1 MLNKL
6 FGSEARVK
14 ILNIFLT
21 KPDGQYY
28 LRGLARDLDL
38 QVNSVKRELL
48 NLENLG
54 LLVQTPTASEVK
66 SKEKK
71 YYTVNRDFLLFSEIK
86 SLFIKAQMLS
96 TKEFA
101 DNVQKICTPKMMILT
116 GFFTGDTESKTDLL
130 IVGISKTSKDKFIKL
145 IKELEE
151 SVGQEINYTIM
162 DEKEFFYRQEIFDVF
177 LHKIMT
183 GKKLVISDNLTTQ
196 K

>member
-1 MLNKL
+1 MLNQL

-54 LLVQTPTASEVK
+54 LIVQVPTSPEVK

-86 SLFIKAQMLS
+86 SLFIKAQMIS

-101 DNVQKICTPKMMILT
+101 NNVQKICTPKMLILT

-130 IVGISKTSKDKFIKL
+130 IVGKISKDKFIKL

-151 SVGQEINYTIM
+151 SIGREINYTIM

-183 GKKLVISDNLTTQ
+183 GKKLVISDSLTTQ

>member
-1 MLNKL
+1 MLNQL

-21 KPDGQYY
+21 KPESGYY
-28 LRGLARDLDL
+28 LRGLARSLDL
-38 QVNSVKRELL
+38 QVNSVRRELL

-54 LLVQTPTASEVK
+54 LISPIPGEIK

-71 YYTVNRDFLLFSEIK
+71 YYIVNRDFLLFDEIK
-86 SLFIKAQMLS
+86 SLFVKAQILS

-101 DNVQKICTPKMMILT
+101 ENVQKTCTPKLLILS
-116 GFFTGDTESKTDLL
+116 GFFTGDSEAKTDLL
-130 IVGISKTSKDKFIKL
+130 IVGRINKDKFVKL

-151 SVGQEINYTIM
+151 SIGREINYTIM
-162 DEKEFFYRQEIFDVF
+162 DEREFFYRRDIFDVF
-177 LHKIMT
+177 LHRIME
-183 GKKLVISDNLTTQ
+183 GRKLIITDNLSPQ

>member
-1 MLNKL
+1 MLNQL

-21 KPDGQYY
+21 KPDGKYY

-54 LLVQTPTASEVK
+54 LISQTVGEVK

-71 YYTVNRDFLLFSEIK
+71 YYIVNRDFLLFPEIR

-96 TKEFA
+96 TREFA
-101 DNVQKICTPKMMILT
+101 DNVQKICTPKLFILT
-116 GFFTGDTESKTDLL
+116 GFFSGNLESKTDLL
-130 IVGISKTSKDKFIKL
+130 IVGRTNRDKFVKL
-145 IKELEE
+145 IKEFEE
-151 SVGQEINYTIM
+151 SLGREINYTIM
-162 DEKEFFYRQEIFDVF
+162 DEKEFFYRRDIFDVF
-177 LHKIMT
+177 LHKIIE
-183 GKKLVISDNLTTQ
+183 GKKLVVSDSLLSP

>member
-1 MLNKL
+1 MLNQL

-28 LRGLARDLDL
+28 LRQLARDLEL
-38 QVNSVKRELL
+38 QVNSVRRELL
-48 NLENLG
+48 NLEQLG
-54 LLVQTPTASEVK
+54 LIIPVVSETK

-71 YYTVNRDFLLFSEIK
+71 YYAVCRDFLLFNEIK
-86 SLFIKAQMLS
+86 ALFIKAQLIS
-96 TKEFA
+96 TKDFA
-101 DNVQKICTPKMMILT
+101 ENVQKVCTPKLLILT
-116 GFFTGDTESKTDLL
+116 GFFVGNTDSKTDLL
-130 IVGISKTSKDKFIKL
+130 IVGKVNREKLLKL

-151 SVGQEINYTIM
+151 STAREINYTIM

-177 LHKIMT
+177 LHKIT
-183 GKKLVISDNLTTQ
+183 EGKKIVITDNLTSA

>member
-1 MLNKL
+1 MLNQL

-28 LRGLARDLDL
+28 LRQLARDLDL
-38 QVNSVKRELL
+38 QVNSVRRELL
-48 NLENLG
+48 NLEQLG
-54 LLVQTPTASEVK
+54 LIIPVISELK

-71 YYTVNRDFLLFSEIK
+71 YYAVSRDFLLFNEIK
-86 SLFIKAQMLS
+86 SLFIKAQLLS

-101 DNVQKICTPKMMILT
+101 ENVQKICTPKLLILT
-116 GFFTGDTESKTDLL
+116 GFFTGITDSKTDMLL
-130 IVGISKTSKDKFIKL
+130 VGKVNREKLIKL

-151 SVGQEINYTIM
+151 SVNREINYTIM
-162 DEKEFFYRQEIFDVF
+162 DEKEFRYRQEIFDVF
-177 LHKIMT
+177 LHKLME
-183 GKKLVISDNLTTQ
+183 GKKIVISDSLTI

>member
-1 MLNKL
+1 MLNQL

-21 KPDGQYY
+21 KPDGKYY

-54 LLVQTPTASEVK
+54 LISQTTGEVK
-66 SKEKK
+66 NKEKK
-71 YYTVNRDFLLFSEIK
+71 YYIVNYDFLLFPEIR

-96 TKEFA
+96 TREFA
-101 DNVQKICTPKMMILT
+101 ENVQKICTPKLFILT
-116 GFFTGDTESKTDLL
+116 GFFSGNPESKTDLL
-130 IVGISKTSKDKFIKL
+130 MVGRINRDKFVKL
-145 IKELEE
+145 IKEFEE
-151 SVGQEINYTIM
+151 SLGREINYTIM
-162 DEKEFFYRQEIFDVF
+162 DEKEFFYRRDIFDVF
-177 LHKIMT
+177 LHKIID
-183 GKKLVISDNLTTQ
+183 GKKLVVSDSLLSP